1 MHSGGYFSTLSY
13 TFHHFTPLTTIS
25 ALSFSYTFIFFF
37 SADSMSLTQTHI
49 TITFKLFIKAR
60 YVEQWIY
67 NWRQQPFFPVA
78 TSCHGLLGSWKE
90 SWGWVGRMVR
100 EILSQDKDLCSRLNV
115 LILRYIRNTKGG
127 PIPHF
132 SRISLLQQDLFR
144 KISSAAQ
151 QVVASCRRVQTWQ
164 NNRF

>member
-127 PIPHF
+127 PIPPLF
-132 SRISLLQQDLFR
+132 QDL
-144 KISSAAQ
+144 IASAGSLQ
-151 QVVASCRRVQTWQ
+151 EDKFSCSAGSGFLQEGADLAEQ
-164 NNRF
+164 